1 MSLQRIK
8 QYVTLTEHCGQ
19 VVSTLDLYSR
29 GSAFKYRGASI
40 LTEVHH
46 GVPPYLQ
53 ANARILP

>member
-1 MSLQRIK
+1 MRC
-8 QYVTLTEHCGQ
+8 VTLTEHCGQ

-29 GSAFKYRGASI
+29 GSTFKYRGASI
-40 LTEVHH
+40 LTEVHY